1 MSEYQYYEFRA
12 LDQQLSADDMTSLRS
27 LSSRAEISPT
37 RLAVTYNY
45 GDFRGDPVK
54 LMQRHFDLMVYVS
67 NWGHYRCLIRLPEG
81 TLSAAQIKPY
91 LVEDT
96 LSLHTKKGP
105 MVLEFAL
112 NLDGGGGWV
121 HEDEGPN
128 TVEAL
133 LPLREMLLQ
142 GDLAPLYVGWLGSLA
157 FSIHSSGSDG
167 DEDGEDRDEDE
178 LEDEEDSDGAP
189 SEREPPVPAGLQSP
203 APALKALAN
212 FLGIPDSLLQAAAEA
227 SPEKTHQ
234 APSEKDF
241 ARWLSGVSAKQQAGW
256 LTRLAFAQEPGVGAE
271 VMRAFRTSLPQGL
284 SMVKGSRS
292 GAQLIQKANAFE
304 AAKQQ
309 KAEQAKAR
317 KKAAL
322 AREKEKRRE
331 VVAADPEKAWKQVDT
346 LVETRQEASYDQAV
360 EVLVMLR
367 ELAQQNGAMDDFKRR
382 LKEVRQR
389 HVARTKFHQ
398 KMAAQKLYAR

>member
-12 LDQQLSADDMTSLRS
+12 LDQPLSADEMASLRS

-54 LMQRHFDLMVYVS
+54 LMHQHFDLMVYVS
-67 NWGHYRCLIRLPEG
+67 NWGRYRCLIRLPEG
-81 TLSAAQIKPY
+81 TLSTDQLKPY

-105 MVLEFAL
+105 LVLEFAL
-112 NLDGGGGWV
+112 NLEDGGGWV
-121 HEDEGPN
+121 HEEEGPN

-142 GDLAPLYVGWLGSLA
+142 GDLAPLYVGWLGGLA
-157 FSIHSSGSDG
+157 FSIHNGGSDG
-167 DEDGEDRDEDE
+167 DEDGEDRYEDEDDNE
-178 LEDEEDSDGAP
+178 GAHP
-189 SEREPPVPAGLQSP
+189 EREPPVPAGLQSP
-203 APALKALAN
+203 APALKALAD

-256 LTRLAFAQEPGVGAE
+256 LTRLVFAREPGVGAE
-271 VMRAFRTSLPQGL
+271 VMRAFRTSLPQGI
-284 SMVKGSRS
+284 SVAKGSRS

-304 AAKQQ
+304 AAKRR
-309 KAEQAKAR
+309 KAEEAKAH

-331 VVAADPEKAWKQVDT
+331 AIAADPEKAWKQVDT

-398 KMAAQKLYAR
+398 KMAEKKLYAR